1 MLEDQ
6 RERQERPNVPVAELF
21 LRQRGNADRIEPA
34 AQVDRGR
41 TTWKTAVD
49 RLVEKLGEATDLL
62 IRDVV
67 DRSTGRD
74 RIPVTGDGASSFAD
88 A

>member
-6 RERQERPNVPVAELF
+6 REREKRPDVPVAELF
-21 LRQRGNADRIEPA
+21 LRQRGDADRIEPA

-41 TTWKTAVD
+41 SAWKTAVD
-49 RLVEKLGEATDLL
+49 RLVEKLGEAAGLL
-62 IRDVV
+62 VRDVV
-67 DRSTGRD
+67 DRSTGRN
-74 RIPVTGDGASSFAD
+74 RVPVAGDGASSFAD